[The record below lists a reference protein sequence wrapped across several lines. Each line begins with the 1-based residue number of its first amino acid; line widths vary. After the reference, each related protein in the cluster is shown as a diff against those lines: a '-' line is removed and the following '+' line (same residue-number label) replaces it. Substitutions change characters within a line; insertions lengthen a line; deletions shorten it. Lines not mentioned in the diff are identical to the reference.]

1 MKGFTKLLLWAAI
14 LVLGWIALMKVS
26 TIIFGTLTL
35 LWNLAILI
43 FWTAVV
49 LVIVSLIRVLYRKTQ
64 AK

>member
-1 MKGFTKLLLWAAI
+1 MKGFTKILLWAAI
-14 LVLGWIALMKVS
+14 LILGWYALMKVS

-35 LWNLAILI
+35 LWNLGILI